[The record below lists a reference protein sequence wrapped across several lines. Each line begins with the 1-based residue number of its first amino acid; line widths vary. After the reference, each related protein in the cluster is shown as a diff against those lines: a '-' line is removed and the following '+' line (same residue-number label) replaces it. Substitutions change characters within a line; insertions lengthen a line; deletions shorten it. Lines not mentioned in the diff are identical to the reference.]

1 MTSDAR
7 LPDNPLMVSGAPFPV
22 VSQANMYQF
31 QPGRRLRH
39 ARVES
44 RMVLL
49 CRSGGGQVWVNGQ
62 RHVMRAG
69 VLLILP
75 WGRSI
80 RYAAD
85 VLDPFLL
92 VGAHL
97 IPEHDPGHRVV
108 ADVPHD
114 RDHPLTGCGWRR
126 DGTILSGGSVVVSSA
141 EERPRL
147 VDVSLYAVEV
157 FRRGAPDEAL
167 MRALGTLVLHELSEP
182 LGAAGPLYGALVPDD
197 LRRVLQYV
205 DQELHRQLTIGE
217 LAGVAGCGVAT
228 LTRRFRRHLD
238 TSPMGWV
245 AARRIARAQEL
256 LRTTG
261 LTVGQVARRCGV
273 ADPYYFS
280 RLFRQHVGQ
289 SPREWR
295 SAQHVL

>member
-1 MTSDAR
+1 MSNPR
-7 LPDNPLMVSGAPFPV
+7 LVSGAPFPAV
-22 VSQANMYQF
+22 CQANVYQF
-31 QPGRRLRH
+31 RSGRQLRH

-49 CRSGGGQVWVNGQ
+49 CRRGSGQVRVNGQ
-62 RHVMRAG
+62 RHAMRAG
-69 VLLILP
+69 SLLILP

-108 ADVPHD
+108 ADVPHE
-114 RDHPLTGCGWRR
+114 RDHPLAGCGWRR
-126 DGTILSGGSVVVSSA
+126 DGTILSGGSVVVSCA

-157 FRRGAPDEAL
+157 FRRGVPDEGL
-167 MRALGTLVLHELSEP
+167 MRALGTLLLHELSES
-182 LGAAGPLYGALVPDD
+182 LTAAAPWYGALVPDD
-197 LRRVLQYV
+197 LRRVLQYI
-205 DQELHRQLTIGE
+205 DQELHHHLTIGE

-261 LTVGQVARRCGV
+261 FTVGQVARRCGV

-295 SAQHVL
+295 SAQHAL